1 MKKSEKSEISKEFA
15 RLRNFGFD
23 VYNFNDYRPMYG
35 GKRDFVDHVLV
46 SKKYHIYIEV
56 KIGEDKLTDGQK
68 RLAEKI
74 SHLSTTNPSI
84 HYRLVRTLKEAKSL
98 VNLLLAKKL

>member
-35 GKRDFVDHVLV
+35 GKRDFGL
-46 SKKYHIYIEV
+46 
-56 KIGEDKLTDGQK
+56 
-68 RLAEKI
+68 
-74 SHLSTTNPSI
+74 
-84 HYRLVRTLKEAKSL
+84 
-98 VNLLLAKKL
+98 